1 MTNEDLKQKE
11 HKARVSYSR
20 FIYGL
25 VFIPLIVLAF
35 KKAIAPEPPKT
46 YTVTLSLDEW
56 RGVLQAIDTS
66 SKLLN
71 KSDLPVREVIFA
83 NQSLAQVNQA
93 IQFQVSAQLQAEA
106 KKDSTNASK
115 PKNK

>member
-1 MTNEDLKQKE
+1 MKQKN
-11 HKARVSYSR
+11 
-20 FIYGL
+20 G
-25 VFIPLIVLAF
+25 PLIVLMVIGINI
-35 KKAIAPEPPKT
+35 AIISFLLVLQSFRTIPPPPKT
-46 YTVTLSLDEW
+46 YTVTLNLDEW

-93 IQFQVSAQLQAEA
+93 IQFQVGQQLQAEA
-106 KKDSTNASK
+106 KKDSTNAVK
-115 PKNK
+115 PKK

>member
-1 MTNEDLKQKE
+1 MKQRFEKE
-11 HKARVSYSR
+11 IKWSERLSIMLAIICIVGMVSSWRSY
-20 FIYGL
+20 
-25 VFIPLIVLAF
+25 VA
-35 KKAIAPEPPKT
+35 PPKT

-71 KSDLPVREVIFA
+71 KLDLPGREVIYA

-93 IQFQVSAQLQAEA
+93 IQFQVSKQLEAEA
-106 KKDSTNASK
+106 KKDSSTNAVK